1 LRNTIIQYNTTN
13 ITKNCS
19 VCHKYY
25 HKHAK
30 CQIIVCKISP
40 RFEVVYIHTYFRSSI
55 WSSSMSIVLPLTS
68 FIGVEDLSREVA
80 STAINTMRG
89 NIRLSQ
95 TFTQPFNLT
104 ALIPEKDKK

>member
-1 LRNTIIQYNTTN
+1 
-13 ITKNCS
+13 
-19 VCHKYY
+19 
-25 HKHAK
+25 
-30 CQIIVCKISP
+30 
-40 RFEVVYIHTYFRSSI
+40 
-55 WSSSMSIVLPLTS
+55 MSIVLPLTS

-89 NIRLSQ
+89 NIRLVRKLSQ